1 MVFQTRRK
9 AGWVEKPDIIVLVQ
23 GFPYNVVLALRCKGT
38 TFLLE
43 EKTQGRRRRGKKR
56 RRGGN
61 DAEVINIKEVGADA
75 RNLFSLRNHFVS
87 LPVPV
92 VPLARRREQAGGS
105 PATPHRC
112 IWRKYYRHRWRNRG

>member
-61 DAEVINIKEVGADA
+61 DAEVI
-75 RNLFSLRNHFVS
+75 
-87 LPVPV
+87 
-92 VPLARRREQAGGS
+92 
-105 PATPHRC
+105 
-112 IWRKYYRHRWRNRG
+112 

>member
-43 EKTQGRRRRGKKR
+43 EKTRGEAKTQEEETQGRQRC
-56 RRGGN
+56 GG
-61 DAEVINIKEVGADA
+61 D
-75 RNLFSLRNHFVS
+75 
-87 LPVPV
+87 
-92 VPLARRREQAGGS
+92 
-105 PATPHRC
+105 
-112 IWRKYYRHRWRNRG
+112 